1 MEILLRTGSDDMYHM
16 MFLFLAI
23 ILMRLAISAIYYI
36 MKHNTAL
43 GILSALIIGCCWY
56 GLFEYNENI
65 SERTSVGPIS
75 LSQVSDKIHVQGNK
89 VVIEDLP
96 KNIIYRTDGTN
107 GRKVFEYSYDEKY
120 EKGRLK
126 TASGD
131 TLELTHKDTELLRS
145 LGAK

>member
-1 MEILLRTGSDDMYHM
+1 MDIIIRTGSNDMYQGM
-16 MFLFLAI
+16 SLLAI
-23 ILMRLAISAIYYI
+23 FILFGLSMVVIYYI
-36 MKHNTAL
+36 MEYDFAI
-43 GILSALIIGCCWY
+43 GILAALIIGCSWY
-56 GLFEYNENI
+56 GLCEYNESI

-75 LSQVSDKIHVQGNK
+75 LSQVSDKIHVEGNK
-89 VVIEDLP
+89 VVIDDLP

-107 GRKVFEYSYDEKY
+107 GRKVFEYSYDDKY
-120 EKGRLK
+120 EIGRLK

>member
-1 MEILLRTGSDDMYHM
+1 MEILIRTGSDDLYQGMSLLVI
-16 MFLFLAI
+16 FILFGLS
-23 ILMRLAISAIYYI
+23 MVAIYYI
-36 MKHNTAL
+36 MEHDFAI
-43 GILSALIIGCCWY
+43 GILAALLIGCSWY
-56 GLFEYNENI
+56 GLSTYNESI

-89 VVIEDLP
+89 VVIDDLP
-96 KNIIYRTDGTN
+96 KNIIYVFDGTN

-120 EKGRLK
+120 EIGKLK

-131 TLELTHKDTELLRS
+131 TLELTYKDTEMLRN